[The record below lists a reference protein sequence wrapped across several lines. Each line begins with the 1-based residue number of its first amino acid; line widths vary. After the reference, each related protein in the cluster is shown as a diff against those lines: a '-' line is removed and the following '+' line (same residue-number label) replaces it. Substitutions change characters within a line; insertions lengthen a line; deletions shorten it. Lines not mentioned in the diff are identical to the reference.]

1 MKKKLF
7 LIPLVVIV
15 LLIGGLFINDYL
27 KKKESQNSIIKYDQL
42 ITAADSY
49 YASKQFALAL
59 KEYTKASDMLPYRPN
74 AYIGIINI
82 LMDKKLYDKAEET
95 IPVITSKLTSEEMSA
110 INELMGD
117 RYTQIN
123 DWDKAAQYYEKAGD
137 SYKKAKAYILIEEYG
152 KAKEVVKDL
161 EDDDSL
167 IVYALLYAQE
177 QDLAQM
183 SSIMN
188 KSGCQTEDKTP
199 TCNKVNELKNLI
211 DKANENNKEKLYIAT
226 LFSKYAYNQGYYALS
241 GHIVKDQINENV
253 EYWESVYLYGISS
266 LATGNSELAIENIE
280 EAINQGCNLAEC
292 YLSLARSYRLAG
304 NVEKTSEFYEM
315 AISIDKNTDIA
326 EYIDWLIEQKLY
338 AKAIEFLNAY
348 KTDGDIA
355 NFSLLINKI
364 KVQIADEN
372 WTEAKNL
379 VDGAE
384 TLPSD
389 LEDVLVAQF
398 LRYKGHIHLT
408 ILESD
413 GKEPTQDIVDN
424 IDKLGQTVENDAW
437 YYLLLGRLYKL
448 QGDIEKATESLERSI
463 DIDTTGDVSNIA
475 RKFM

>member
-123 DWDKAAQYYEKAGD
+123 DWDKAAQYYEKTGD

-188 KSGCQTEDKTP
+188 KSGCQT
-199 TCNKVNELKNLI
+199 
-211 DKANENNKEKLYIAT
+211 
-226 LFSKYAYNQGYYALS
+226 
-241 GHIVKDQINENV
+241 
-253 EYWESVYLYGISS
+253 
-266 LATGNSELAIENIE
+266 
-280 EAINQGCNLAEC
+280 
-292 YLSLARSYRLAG
+292 
-304 NVEKTSEFYEM
+304 
-315 AISIDKNTDIA
+315 
-326 EYIDWLIEQKLY
+326 
-338 AKAIEFLNAY
+338 
-348 KTDGDIA
+348 
-355 NFSLLINKI
+355 
-364 KVQIADEN
+364 
-372 WTEAKNL
+372 
-379 VDGAE
+379 
-384 TLPSD
+384 
-389 LEDVLVAQF
+389 
-398 LRYKGHIHLT
+398 
-408 ILESD
+408 
-413 GKEPTQDIVDN
+413 
-424 IDKLGQTVENDAW
+424 
-437 YYLLLGRLYKL
+437 
-448 QGDIEKATESLERSI
+448 
-463 DIDTTGDVSNIA
+463 
-475 RKFM
+475 